1 MANMKCRHKASI
13 QYWMPPIILELLIF
27 ILSSRSSLQLGPQII
42 HIDKFYHT
50 LIYFIFTL
58 LLWRAFYYASPLF
71 FKKRAIWF
79 ALILAIFFGLSD
91 EWHQSF
97 VVLRDASIFD
107 FFFDIIGVCIA
118 TLLVVC
124 WNNGK
129 KAKAREYK
137 KEYTI

>member
-1 MANMKCRHKASI
+1 MKCKCWEFI
-13 QYWMPPIILELLIF
+13 QYWTPPIILELLIF
-27 ILSSRSSLQLGPQII
+27 ILSSRPSLRIGPQIL

-50 LIYFIFTL
+50 LVYFIFTL

-79 ALILAIFFGLSD
+79 ALILTIFFGLSD

-107 FFFDIIGVCIA
+107 FFFDIVGAGIA

-129 KAKAREYK
+129 KAEAREYN